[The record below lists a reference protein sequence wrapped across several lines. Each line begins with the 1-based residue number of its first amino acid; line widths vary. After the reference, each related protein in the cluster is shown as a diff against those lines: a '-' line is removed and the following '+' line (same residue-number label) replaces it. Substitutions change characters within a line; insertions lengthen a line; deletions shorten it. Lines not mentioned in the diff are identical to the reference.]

1 MKHTDWL
8 RLKSEGES
16 ICAVLKQQGYQCH
29 QQVHRLSWKISQE
42 GNSYVMTWLPA
53 PIGEWS
59 LIPSD
64 TNPVREHIWAVVK
77 STLKAN
83 QGEKNM
89 ISQSIRQPEDF
100 TRPWAIVRLL
110 PNAQRYTVA
119 RFFNRQDANDHKRVL
134 NRFMPV
140 AEFEVV
146 FDVPGE
152 KELDDEA

>member
-1 MKHTDWL
+1 MNHTDWL
-8 RLKSEGES
+8 RLRSEGES
-16 ICAVLKQQGYQCH
+16 ICAVLKQQGYQCRK
-29 QQVHRLSWKISQE
+29 QVHRLSWKISQE
-42 GNSYVMTWLPA
+42 GNSYVLTWSPA
-53 PIGEWS
+53 PISEWS

-64 TNPVREHIWAVVK
+64 TNPVRERIWAVVQ
-77 STLKAN
+77 SVLKAN
-83 QGEKNM
+83 EESKK
-89 ISQSIRQPEDF
+89 IAPQSIRQPEDF

-119 RFFNRQDANDHKRVL
+119 RFFNRQDADDHKRVL
-134 NRFMPV
+134 NRFMPI

>member
-8 RLKSEGES
+8 RLRSEGES
-16 ICAVLKQQGYQCH
+16 ICAVLKQQGYQCRK
-29 QQVHRLSWKISQE
+29 QVHCLSWKISQE
-42 GNSYVMTWLPA
+42 GNSYVLTWLPA

-64 TNPVREHIWAVVK
+64 TNPAREQIWAVVQ
-77 STLKAN
+77 SVLKAN
-83 QGEKNM
+83 EESQK
-89 ISQSIRQPEDF
+89 IAPQSIRQPEDF

-119 RFFNRQDANDHKRVL
+119 RFFNRQDADDHKRVL
-134 NRFMPV
+134 NRFMPI

-146 FDVPGE
+146 FDVPDE

>member
-8 RLKSEGES
+8 RLRSEGER
-16 ICAVLKQQGYQCH
+16 ICAILKQQGYQCCK
-29 QQVHRLSWKISQE
+29 QVHRLSWKISQE
-42 GNSYVMTWLPA
+42 GNSYVLTWLPA
-53 PIGEWS
+53 PISEWS

-64 TNPVREHIWAVVK
+64 TNPVWEQIWAVVQ
-77 STLKAN
+77 SVLKAN
-83 QGEKNM
+83 EESQK
-89 ISQSIRQPEDF
+89 IAPQSIRQLEDF

-119 RFFNRQDANDHKRVL
+119 RFFNRQDADDHKRVL
-134 NRFMPV
+134 NRFMPI

-146 FDVPGE
+146 FDVPSE